1 MYWGGTKT
9 TQFALNHILKKG
21 YLVIGGYKVDFD
33 SILLLAFTT
42 LIGLAVRALWKRVS
56 EIPKISDIHRVRED
70 IDDFK
75 KKDMDIETKQWT
87 ELDSINRKLAK
98 LEAQVE
104 ILLKDK

>member
-1 MYWGGTKT
+1 MD
-9 TQFALNHILKKG
+9 I
-21 YLVIGGYKVDFD
+21 D

-56 EIPKISDIHRVRED
+56 EIPKISDIHEVRKD
-70 IDDFK
+70 IEAFK
-75 KKDMDIETKQWT
+75 KADTDIENKQWT